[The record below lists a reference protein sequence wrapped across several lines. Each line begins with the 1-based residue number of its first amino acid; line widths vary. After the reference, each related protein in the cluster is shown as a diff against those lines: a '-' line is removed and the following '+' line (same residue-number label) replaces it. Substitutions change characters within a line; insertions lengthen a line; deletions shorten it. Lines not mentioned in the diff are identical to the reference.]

1 MLLEWVHEWGGEGM
15 CGFRQGGVRTAGRHE
30 TMYGEGWGMCGFRQ
44 TRSDR
49 KPQWDQG
56 WGGVGDVRI
65 SPEALGPQAAV
76 ESWGCVVSNS
86 LTILNQLSC
95 MFLK

>member
-1 MLLEWVHEWGGEGM
+1 
-15 CGFRQGGVRTAGRHE
+15 
-30 TMYGEGWGMCGFRQ
+30 MCGFRQ

-65 SPEALGPQAAV
+65 SPEAFGPQAAV
-76 ESWGCVVSNS
+76 GQSKGGKGMCGFRQRRSDRRPQWNHGERGEGDVRISPEAFGPQAAVGPGGS
-86 LTILNQLSC
+86 
-95 MFLK
+95 

>member
-1 MLLEWVHEWGGEGM
+1 MNGGGEGM

-30 TMYGEGWGMCGFRQ
+30 TMNGEGWGMCGFRQ

-65 SPEALGPQAAV
+65 SPEAFGPQAAV
-76 ESWGCVVSNS
+76 GQSKGGKGMCGFRQRRSDRRPQWNHGDV
-86 LTILNQLSC
+86 
-95 MFLK
+95 